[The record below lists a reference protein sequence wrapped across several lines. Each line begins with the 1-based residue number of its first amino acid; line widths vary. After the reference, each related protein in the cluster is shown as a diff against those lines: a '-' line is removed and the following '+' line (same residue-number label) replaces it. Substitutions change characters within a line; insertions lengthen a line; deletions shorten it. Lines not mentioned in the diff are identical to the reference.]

1 MYPDLVST
9 LSALSAFP
17 NDSSVTV
24 MVAVDAG
31 LVPLT
36 YHILNRTFLTAGI
49 TSTPAF
55 VPTMLTNTSYTNV
68 TGGQHVEVVTM
79 DGGVRFFS
87 WLKAVSNVTTADVAF
102 SGGVIHIIDSVLSVP
117 LNASATPVTANLTAL
132 AGALTTA
139 QLVSTVDGLSDATI
153 FAPTNEAFG
162 AIANLAA
169 NISPQEL
176 AAILQYHVVQGTVGY
191 STTLTNTACHP
202 DRRRRERD
210 CVRIIVVNGT
220 VFVNSAGVVMADV
233 LVSNGVVLRS
243 RYRQVSSSSDL
254 HGRSLFSGLVLTTPC
269 TSYNVINPMNSTATP
284 DATAS
289 THAPAFSGASSA
301 IGVPSTSG
309 RHGFGF
315 RAHQCSDDRLLG

>member
-233 LVSNGVVLRS
+233 LVSNGIV
-243 RYRQVSSSSDL
+243 
-254 HGRSLFSGLVLTTPC
+254 H
-269 TSYNVINPMNSTATP
+269 VI
-284 DATAS
+284 DK
-289 THAPAFSGASSA
+289 
-301 IGVPSTSG
+301 
-309 RHGFGF
+309 
-315 RAHQCSDDRLLG
+315 